1 MTKTLIFLGAL
12 ALLATAA
19 AYYKSP
25 ALAGEGFRSAWRMS
39 QTILPALAIGMV
51 LGGMVQ
57 VLLPRE
63 LVAAYAG
70 EDSGLTGL
78 IIATVAGAITPGGP
92 FIAFPLVASLW
103 KAGTGMGPLVAYLSA
118 WSLLGLYRMLI
129 YELPILGARFVLVR
143 VLTIGAVPILAGFIA
158 GWISKRFDI
167 P

>member
-1 MTKTLIFLGAL
+1 MTKTLIFMGAL

-19 AYYKSP
+19 AYYRSP
-25 ALAGEGFRSAWRMS
+25 SLAGEGFRTAWRMS
-39 QTILPALAIGMV
+39 LAILPALAIGMV

-78 IIATVAGAITPGGP
+78 IIAAVAGAITPGGP
-92 FIAFPLVASLW
+92 FVAFPLVASLW
-103 KAGTGMGPLVAYLSA
+103 KAGTAVGPLIAYLSA
-118 WSLLGLYRMLI
+118 WSLLGLHRMLI
-129 YELPILGARFVLVR
+129 YEIPILGARFVMVR
-143 VLTIGAVPILAGFIA
+143 VLTVGLVPILAGFIA
-158 GWISKRFDI
+158 GWIYKRFDL